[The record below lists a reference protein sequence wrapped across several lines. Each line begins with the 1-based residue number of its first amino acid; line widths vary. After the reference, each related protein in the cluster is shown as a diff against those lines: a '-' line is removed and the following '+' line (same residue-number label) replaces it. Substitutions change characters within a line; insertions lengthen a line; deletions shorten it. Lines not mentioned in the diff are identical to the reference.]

1 MSAPKTDIKFIM
13 PVYPTFAKNKNRMAL
28 INFKELRNQRDF
40 KMIFLDLFMVVLV
53 LVNML
58 YIIVEFNFET
68 EVINGLLYE
77 YLPKFHS
84 WYDTHLHKNFLYYD
98 TIFVSIFLAELL
110 IRWGLAIKRDTYAKW
125 FFYPFVHWYDVLGC
139 IPLGAF
145 RALRILRI
153 ISIIVRLHKLKVI
166 NVREWYVYTVFN
178 KYLNIISEE
187 ISDRVVVNV
196 ISGIQDEVKSG
207 GVTADKILNE
217 VILPQKPFLVDW
229 LSHRVQHATAKTHLH
244 LEEDLKNYID
254 VKVKEAM
261 DNNAEVKNME
271 KIPMAGGII
280 AKTLESAVSDITF
293 NVINGIVKDMSTSEN
308 KSVIEDIT
316 DLTFDAL
323 MSEEQDEQLDET
335 IKEMVHA
342 SLEIVKGEVQVK
354 QWQVKMEEEK
364 AAKKLRKTK
373 QV

>member
-1 MSAPKTDIKFIM
+1 
-13 PVYPTFAKNKNRMAL
+13 MAL

-53 LVNML
+53 LVNMA

-77 YLPKFHS
+77 YLPKFHT
-84 WYDTHLHKNFLYYD
+84 WYDVHLHKNFLYYD
-98 TIFVSIFLAELL
+98 TIFVSIFLAELF

-166 NVREWYVYTVFN
+166 NVREWYIYTVFV
-178 KYLNIISEE
+178 KYSNILAEE

-229 LSHRVQHATAKTHLH
+229 LSHRIQHATAKTHVH
-244 LEEDLKNYID
+244 LEQDLKNYID
-254 VKVKEAM
+254 SKVQLALY
-261 DNNAEVKNME
+261 NNPEVKNLE
-271 KIPMAGGII
+271 RIPVVGGAV
-280 AKTLESAVSDITF
+280 AKTLGTAVSDVTF
-293 NVINGIVKDMSTSEN
+293 NVINGIIKDLSTGEN
-308 KSVIEDIT
+308 KAVIEDIA
-316 DLTFDAL
+316 DLTLDAI
-323 MSEEQDEQLDET
+323 MTQEKDEELDKT
-335 IKEMVHA
+335 IKKMVHA
-342 SLEIVKGEVQVK
+342 SLEVVKAEVQVK
-354 QWQVKMEEEK
+354 QWLIDMEEEK
-364 AAKKLRKTK
+364 KAKQIAKEG
-373 QV
+373 

>member
-1 MSAPKTDIKFIM
+1 
-13 PVYPTFAKNKNRMAL
+13 MAL

-53 LVNML
+53 IINLA

-68 EVINGLLYE
+68 DIINGLLKE
-77 YLPKFHS
+77 YLPKFYT
-84 WYDTHLHKNFLYYD
+84 WYNVHLHKNFLYYD

-110 IRWGLAIKRDTYAKW
+110 IRWALAIYRETYAKW

-145 RALRILRI
+145 RALRFIRI
-153 ISIIVRLHKLKVI
+153 ISIFMRLHKLKVI

-196 ISGIQDEVKSG
+196 ISSIQDEVQSG

-217 VILPQKPFLVDW
+217 VILPQKPFLVEW

-244 LEEDLKNYID
+244 LEDDLKNYID

-261 DNNAEVKNME
+261 DNNAEVKNLQML
-271 KIPMAGGII
+271 PMAGGLIVR
-280 AKTLESAVSDITF
+280 TLESAVSDITF
-293 NVINGIVKDMSTSEN
+293 NVINGIVKDMSTGEN
-308 KSVIEDIT
+308 KSVVEDIT

-323 MSEEQDEQLDET
+323 MSEEKDEQLDQT

-364 AAKKLRKTK
+364 AAKKLRKVK
-373 QV
+373 EA